1 MKLKM
6 IFTVAAVSTTA
17 MLYSATTQDDCTAY
31 LTGSDSN
38 KSSSF
43 DTPDRWSDD
52 TVPGPGSTNYVASG
66 LTLIDPGGSGGSLR
80 VPYPGDVLVLAGTF
94 SGKASGSAV
103 IVWPEIRLQNGAK
116 YRWQSFSHVDG
127 KVVIESDASDP
138 ARFEMFYPG
147 NINSTRLI
155 SKFCGTADSCFLLS
169 RNSGNPAVPLPDLKW
184 KIEGDWSEFY
194 GTCRV
199 CEKSQIFFNAKNHEI
214 PGTIIVEN
222 GGYWWF
228 NSGEATVTVG
238 ALELK
243 DGAVYWGKCSSD
255 GRSAIAIVTNKLTL
269 GAVNIDFYNRWEYD
283 GKSKSTL
290 PKCTHPNVPVEIP
303 LFKLTG
309 AAAENVPDLTKATIP
324 DFPAE
329 NRIGEFPKLKALVC
343 KDNGDG
349 TKTICAKYYSTDS
362 FIRMIK
368 GNGSYKTA
376 ESAFNAVGDDVAKY
390 WDPAEVPTPETSG
403 KVYAEKSITW
413 TDNKTYSFPSL
424 QFMIAPAAN
433 AYMQC
438 TQLTVEKIIFG
449 GTGGLQTYSRSGTLN
464 APVELSTNPSH
475 TNTVSVYQ
483 KCTLTINGNISGS
496 ANLKITSPVPH
507 HNPVGYTVLK
517 GSNVDLHGAFM
528 LTCASH
534 PEDTVNSSGTKLPKF
549 PDLEKNMYLQ
559 LTVSRGDQF
568 GGRYDGADAWKSIHI
583 NNYGRVNIAD
593 ADVVINEPTRGLFVD
608 GGVQFN
614 VPENLSLTLDIPVTY
629 GGELLKKGAG
639 KLVLG
644 GEARFIDGFAET
656 MPQEGTNVL
665 TLAAGSLKVISTN
678 ALNGV
683 MVKFNKGT
691 HLRLDAA
698 PASSD
703 MAAYGIINTR
713 WNVPFVCEE
722 DDGAIRVQLE
732 NTDAAESLDRFSCAI
747 CTVAAEVAPTLRFKV
762 PRVTNFFC
770 DIVNRENADGTVTV
784 AAEYRRRGRI
794 FITVR

>member
-6 IFTVAAVSTTA
+6 IFTVAAVSATA

-31 LTGSDSN
+31 LRESDSGK

-43 DTPDRWSDD
+43 DTPELWSDN

-66 LTLIDPGGSGGSLR
+66 LTLIDPGGSGGVR
-80 VPYPGDVLVLAGTF
+80 VSYPGDVLVLAGTF
-94 SGKASGSAV
+94 SGKASGSAI

-138 ARFEMFYPG
+138 ARFEMFHPG

-184 KIEGDWSEFY
+184 RIEGDWSEFY

-199 CEKSQIFFNAKNHEI
+199 CVKSQIFFYNQQQEI
-214 PGTIIVEN
+214 PGTIIVED

-228 NSGEATVTVG
+228 NYGDAQITVG
-238 ALELK
+238 TLELK
-243 DGAVYWGKCSSD
+243 DGANYWGKCSTD

-269 GAVNIDFYNRWEYD
+269 GAVNIDFYNKWEYD
-283 GKSKSTL
+283 GKAKSAL
-290 PKCTHPNVPVEIP
+290 PKCKHPNTPVEIP

-329 NRIGEFPKLKALVC
+329 NRIGEFPNLKALVC

-349 TKTICAKYYSTDS
+349 TKTICAKYYSTDT

-368 GNGSYKTA
+368 ANGSYKTD
-376 ESAFNAVGDDVAKY
+376 ESAFNADGANVAAY

-403 KVYAEKSITW
+403 MVYAEKSITW

-424 QFMIAPAAN
+424 QFTIAPAAN
-433 AYMQC
+433 VYMQC
-438 TQLTVEKIIFG
+438 TELTVEKIIFG
-449 GTGGLQTYSRSGTLN
+449 GTGGLQKYSRSGTLN

-496 ANLKITSPVPH
+496 ANLRITSPVPH
-507 HNPVGYTVLK
+507 HNPVGHTVLK

-534 PEDTVNSSGTKLPKF
+534 PEDTGSGTIIPKF

-559 LTVSRGDQF
+559 LTVNRGDQF
-568 GGRYDGADAWKSIHI
+568 GGRYDGADAWKSIRI
-583 NNYGRVNIAD
+583 NNYGCVNIAD
-593 ADVVINEPTRGLFVD
+593 ADVVVNEPTRGLFVD

-614 VPENLSLTLDIPVTY
+614 VPENFSLTLDIPVTY

-644 GEARFIDGFAET
+644 GEARFIDGLAET

-713 WNVPFVCEE
+713 WNTPFVCAE

-732 NTDAAESLDRFSCAI
+732 NTAAAESLDRFSCAI
-747 CTVAAEVAPTLRFKV
+747 CTVAAEVAPTLKFKV

>member
-1 MKLKM
+1 
-6 IFTVAAVSTTA
+6 
-17 MLYSATTQDDCTAY
+17 
-31 LTGSDSN
+31 
-38 KSSSF
+38 
-43 DTPDRWSDD
+43 
-52 TVPGPGSTNYVASG
+52 
-66 LTLIDPGGSGGSLR
+66 
-80 VPYPGDVLVLAGTF
+80 
-94 SGKASGSAV
+94 
-103 IVWPEIRLQNGAK
+103 
-116 YRWQSFSHVDG
+116 
-127 KVVIESDASDP
+127 
-138 ARFEMFYPG
+138 
-147 NINSTRLI
+147 
-155 SKFCGTADSCFLLS
+155 
-169 RNSGNPAVPLPDLKW
+169 
-184 KIEGDWSEFY
+184 
-194 GTCRV
+194 
-199 CEKSQIFFNAKNHEI
+199 
-214 PGTIIVEN
+214 
-222 GGYWWF
+222 
-228 NSGEATVTVG
+228 
-238 ALELK
+238 
-243 DGAVYWGKCSSD
+243 
-255 GRSAIAIVTNKLTL
+255 
-269 GAVNIDFYNRWEYD
+269 
-283 GKSKSTL
+283 
-290 PKCTHPNVPVEIP
+290 
-303 LFKLTG
+303 
-309 AAAENVPDLTKATIP
+309 
-324 DFPAE
+324 
-329 NRIGEFPKLKALVC
+329 
-343 KDNGDG
+343 
-349 TKTICAKYYSTDS
+349 
-362 FIRMIK
+362 
-368 GNGSYKTA
+368 
-376 ESAFNAVGDDVAKY
+376 
-390 WDPAEVPTPETSG
+390 
-403 KVYAEKSITW
+403 
-413 TDNKTYSFPSL
+413 
-424 QFMIAPAAN
+424 
-433 AYMQC
+433 MQC

-483 KCTLTINGNISGS
+483 KCTLTINGDISG
-496 ANLKITSPVPH
+496 AADLKVTSPVPH

-534 PEDTVNSSGTKLPKF
+534 PEDTVNSSGTKIPKF

-559 LTVSRGDQF
+559 LTVNRCDQF
-568 GGRYDGADAWKSIHI
+568 GGRYDGADAWKSIRI
-583 NNYGRVNIAD
+583 NNYGCVNIAD

-644 GEARFIDGFAET
+644 GEARFIDGLAET

-703 MAAYGIINTR
+703 MAAYGIVNTR
-713 WNVPFVCEE
+713 WNTPFVCAE

-747 CTVAAEVAPTLRFKV
+747 CTVAAEVAPTLKFKV

>member
-6 IFTVAAVSTTA
+6 IFSVAAVSATA
-17 MLYSATTQDDCTAY
+17 MLYSATTEKECTAY

-43 DTPDRWSDD
+43 NTAERWSDNA
-52 TVPGPGSTNYVASG
+52 VPGPGSTNYVASG
-66 LTLIDPGGSGGSLR
+66 LTLIDSGGAGGVS

-94 SGKASGSAV
+94 SGVASGSAI
-103 IVWPEIRLQNGAK
+103 IVWPELRLQNGAK

-138 ARFEMFYPG
+138 ARFEMFHPG

-184 KIEGDWSEFY
+184 RIEGDWSEFY

-199 CEKSQIFFNAKNHEI
+199 CVKSQIFFYNQQQEI
-214 PGTIIVEN
+214 PGTIIVED

-228 NSGEATVTVG
+228 NYGDAQITVG
-238 ALELK
+238 TLELR
-243 DGAVYWGKCSSD
+243 DGANYWGKCSSD

-269 GAVNIDFYNRWEYD
+269 GAVNIDFYNKWEYD
-283 GKSKSTL
+283 GKAKSAL
-290 PKCTHPNVPVEIP
+290 PKCKHPNTPVEIP

-329 NRIGEFPKLKALVC
+329 NRIGEFPNLKALVC

-349 TKTICAKYYSTDS
+349 TKTICAKYYSTDT

-368 GNGSYKTA
+368 ANGSYKTD
-376 ESAFNAVGDDVAKY
+376 ESAFNADGANVAAY

-403 KVYAEKSITW
+403 MVYAEKSITW

-424 QFMIAPAAN
+424 QFTIAPAAN
-433 AYMQC
+433 VYMQC
-438 TQLTVEKIIFG
+438 TELTVEKIIFG
-449 GTGGLQTYSRSGTLN
+449 GTGGLQKYSRSGTLN

-496 ANLKITSPVPH
+496 ANLRITSPVPH
-507 HNPVGYTVLK
+507 HNPVGHTVLK

-534 PEDTVNSSGTKLPKF
+534 PEDTGSGTIIPKF
-549 PDLEKNMYLQ
+549 PDLAKDMYLQ
-559 LTVSRGDQF
+559 LTVNRGDQF
-568 GGRYDGADAWKSIHI
+568 GGRYDGADAWKSIRI
-583 NNYGRVNIAD
+583 NNYGCVNIAD

-644 GEARFIDGFAET
+644 GEARFIDGLAET

-713 WNVPFVCEE
+713 WNTPFVCAE

-732 NTDAAESLDRFSCAI
+732 NTAAAESLDRFSCAI

>member
-6 IFTVAAVSTTA
+6 IFSVAAVSATA
-17 MLYSATTQDDCTAY
+17 MLYSATTEKECTAY

-43 DTPDRWSDD
+43 NTAERWSDNA
-52 TVPGPGSTNYVASG
+52 VPGPGSTNYVASG
-66 LTLIDPGGSGGSLR
+66 LTLIDSGGAGGVS

-94 SGKASGSAV
+94 SGVASGSAI
-103 IVWPEIRLQNGAK
+103 IVWPELRLQNGAK

-138 ARFEMFYPG
+138 ARFEMFHPG

-184 KIEGDWSEFY
+184 RIEGDWSEFY

-199 CEKSQIFFNAKNHEI
+199 CVKSQIFFYNQQQEI
-214 PGTIIVEN
+214 PGTIIVED

-228 NSGEATVTVG
+228 NYGDAQITVG
-238 ALELK
+238 TLELR
-243 DGAVYWGKCSSD
+243 DGANYWGKCSSD

-269 GAVNIDFYNRWEYD
+269 GAVNIDFYNKWEYD
-283 GKSKSTL
+283 GKAKSAL
-290 PKCTHPNVPVEIP
+290 PKCKHPNTPVEIP

-329 NRIGEFPKLKALVC
+329 NRIGEFPNLKALVC

-349 TKTICAKYYSTDS
+349 TKTICAKYYSTDT

-368 GNGSYKTA
+368 ANGSYKTD
-376 ESAFNAVGDDVAKY
+376 ESAFNADGANVAAY

-403 KVYAEKSITW
+403 MVYAEKSITW

-424 QFMIAPAAN
+424 QFTIAPAAN
-433 AYMQC
+433 VYMQC
-438 TQLTVEKIIFG
+438 TELTVEKIIFG
-449 GTGGLQTYSRSGTLN
+449 GTGGLQKYSRSGTLN

-496 ANLKITSPVPH
+496 ANLRITSPVPH
-507 HNPVGYTVLK
+507 HNPVGHTVLK

-534 PEDTVNSSGTKLPKF
+534 PEDTGSGTIIPKF

-559 LTVSRGDQF
+559 LTVNRGDQF
-568 GGRYDGADAWKSIHI
+568 GGRYDGADAWKSIRI
-583 NNYGRVNIAD
+583 NNYGCVNIAD

-644 GEARFIDGFAET
+644 GEARFIDGLAET

-713 WNVPFVCEE
+713 WNTPFVCAE

-732 NTDAAESLDRFSCAI
+732 NTAAAESLDRFSCAI